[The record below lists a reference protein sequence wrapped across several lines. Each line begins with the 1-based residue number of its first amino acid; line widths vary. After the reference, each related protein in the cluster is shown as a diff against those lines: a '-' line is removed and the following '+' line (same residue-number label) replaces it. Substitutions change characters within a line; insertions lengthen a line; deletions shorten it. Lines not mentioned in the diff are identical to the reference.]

1 MARASARYRELAELA
16 TQRAKLFLQV
26 GDRVNR
32 SICGGGNGTFK
43 FTGWAGCW
51 AQGRGGGV
59 DCHALNM
66 RLVNGKHI
74 DFLVPHER
82 KEIEAE
88 LDADMPR

>member
-1 MARASARYRELAELA
+1 MAKTTERYRELGALA
-16 TQRAKLFLQV
+16 TERAKLFLKV

-43 FTGWAGCW
+43 FTGWEGCW

-59 DCHALNM
+59 DCHALSM
-66 RLVNGKHI
+66 RLVNGKPI

-82 KEIEAE
+82 QELEAE
-88 LDADMPR
+88 MRR